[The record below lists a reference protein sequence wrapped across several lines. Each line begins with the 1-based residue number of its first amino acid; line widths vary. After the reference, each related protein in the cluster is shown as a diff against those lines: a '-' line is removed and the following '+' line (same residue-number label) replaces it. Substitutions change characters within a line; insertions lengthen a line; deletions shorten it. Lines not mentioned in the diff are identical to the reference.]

1 MSVRRVAAAGAAG
14 ALLLVTG
21 CSHNSG
27 SPSGP
32 TTSASPSVSVSSA
45 ASAQDLMS
53 EPWPDYTKSGPTM
66 QPEVVSSS
74 APITLPKGTS
84 TSPAGVPTGFPKTPE
99 GALAQLKAIDEAA
112 LKNLNTDTAR
122 KVYTDSFEPSNPNY
136 YQTGWMG
143 PIADKMTGSATDSYT
158 ASLAVSQGLIRGTAE
173 SGNFAYVCTM
183 GKLQIDTK
191 ASGSQTLPM
200 PDCEGMRWNGSRWL
214 AVPQSSVEAPNV
226 SPHSSEAYK
235 LGFRDLAV

>member
-1 MSVRRVAAAGAAG
+1 MSVRRIAVVGVAGAA
-14 ALLLVTG
+14 LLVTG

-99 GALAQLKAIDEAA
+99 GALAQLKAIDETGF
-112 LKNLNTDTAR
+112 KNANPDTAR
-122 KVYTDSFEPSNPNY
+122 KVYKDSFLPDNPGF
-136 YQTGWMG
+136 YQHGWMG
-143 PIADKMTGSATDSYT
+143 DAADDFGRSDPSLYT
-158 ASLAVSQGLIRGTAE
+158 TTLNVSQGLIRGTAE
-173 SGNFAYVCTM
+173 NGNFAYVCTL
-183 GKLQIDTK
+183 GKLQVSTK
-191 ASGSQTLPM
+191 FNGSQTIPV
-200 PDCEGMRWNGSRWL
+200 PDCQGMRWTGNRWMG
-214 AVPQSSVEAPNV
+214 VPQTSVQGPDV
-226 SPHSSEAYK
+226 SPHSEAAYK
-235 LGFRDLAV
+235 LGFRDVEG